1 MWLKAVEVGVL
12 LVAGIAFVIW
22 QFRDLRRAREETQ
35 RQAQQ
40 KQAYEVRDTDER

>member
-12 LVAGIAFVIW
+12 VVAGVAFVIW

-40 KQAYEVRDTDER
+40 QQADQASDPNER